1 MDISAMDITA
11 ILTQMAFAAELALQA
26 GLDGDHCLV
35 TEAITIHR
43 QLDTEL
49 ERRLATAPVEA

>member
-1 MDISAMDITA
+1 MDSHTMDITA
-11 ILTQMAFAAELALQA
+11 ILVQMAFAAELALQA

-43 QLDTEL
+43 QLEQQLPPALTH
-49 ERRLATAPVEA
+49 A